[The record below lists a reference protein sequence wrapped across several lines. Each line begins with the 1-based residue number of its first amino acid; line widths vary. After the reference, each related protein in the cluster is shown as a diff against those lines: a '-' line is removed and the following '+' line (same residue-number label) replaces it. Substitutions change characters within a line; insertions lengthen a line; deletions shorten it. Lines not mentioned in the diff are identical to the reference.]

1 MTIHRNLLLLMLNCV
16 FITVD
21 ANFNMLQTPLKSS
34 DIKCIDQCEFF
45 ADNQTIVLINVTNK
59 ITVSGVAYY
68 TTPIR
73 MKDPATKT
81 VASFNTTFTF
91 REDPKNYDS
100 SPNVTLQQMQQWAWG
115 DGFTFMM
122 SNSNTWEGSPG
133 GRLGIFSDTMV
144 DTKVVAVEFDNFAN
158 EDVDK
163 QNYMGPGAK
172 PKVDEHMGLDI
183 NSAISVCTANLSYR
197 TTNLSF
203 WQRQELHAWIEYNGN
218 TSVLELRVANTSS
231 RPSHPLFN
239 CTHNLYD
246 AIEEKMWV
254 GFSGAIG
261 NEWTMYY
268 MYNWTFTSFGIS
280 PDFPSDN
287 TNANVALIAGICG
300 GIFLAFVAI
309 TIGICVYLRRKRS
322 QQESWDK
329 EGLLDMSGMPEFI
342 SYKHLSAATKQF
354 SDQSKLGQGGFGSV
368 YRGILPKTGAHVAV
382 KKVSNDSRQGEREF
396 LAEVQIISQ
405 LRHRNVVELT
415 GFCRD
420 RGKFLLVY
428 ELLPNGS
435 LDRAI
440 FKPRSQEDVLSWP
453 QRWKIVSGTAAALHY
468 LHEGWRQQV
477 IHRDVKSSNIMLD
490 DEYNAKLGDFG
501 LARLVDHS
509 KNAATT
515 MVAGTYGYI
524 APEAAGGRFT
534 DKTDV
539 FAFGAVALEVACGR
553 RAYDGKVE
561 SEDDLILVDM
571 VWRHLKE
578 GTLLNMVDPK
588 LQGQYDT
595 DEMVTVLKLGLLC
608 SHPEAAAR
616 PSMRQVVEVLA
627 GDVDVPEVPEAM
639 PEASLDP
646 DMPKISIDDLL
657 NASSG
662 PVSGSMSKSGRGKR
676 PAQESTPSSS
686 NSFNSFGVEMR
697 GR

>member
-1 MTIHRNLLLLMLNCV
+1 MATYRQVLLLMVVWV
-16 FITVD
+16 FVGLVD
-21 ANFNMLQTPLKSS
+21 GNFTMPTHLRSS
-34 DIKCIDQCEFF
+34 DILCLDECQFLE
-45 ADNQTIVLINVTNK
+45 DNQTIIIIN
-59 ITVSGVAYY
+59 ITDPKRSVKGVAYY
-68 TTPIR
+68 TKPIR
-73 MKDPATKT
+73 MKDPATQT

-91 REDPKNYDS
+91 REEPQNYNS
-100 SPNVTLQQMQQWAWG
+100 SSMVTLEQMSAWKLG
-115 DGFTFMM
+115 DGFTFMVT
-122 SNSNTWEGSPG
+122 NSSSWKGDAA
-133 GRLGIFSDTMV
+133 GRLGIFASRDDV
-144 DTKVVAVEFDNFAN
+144 NPKIIAVEFDSYAN
-158 EDVDK
+158 PDTDPQYWNSTYIQK
-163 QNYMGPGAK
+163 AK
-172 PKVDEHMGLDI
+172 EFEHVGLDI
-183 NSAISVCTANLSYR
+183 ATPLSKCYNLTQPYNISFFQR
-197 TTNLSF
+197 TVI
-203 WQRQELHAWIEYNGN
+203 RAWIEYDGMAKI
-218 TSVLELRVANTSS
+218 LEVRISNTSS
-231 RPSHPLFN
+231 RPALPLMT
-239 CTHNLYD
+239 CTTDLYEFVD
-246 AIEEKMWV
+246 EKMWI
-254 GFSGAIG
+254 GFSGSNGDA
-261 NEWTMYY
+261 WAVYY

-287 TNANVALIAGICG
+287 TNAKVGLIAGICG

-657 NASSG
+657 NPSSW
-662 PVSGSMSKSGRGKR
+662 SSTGSKSRSGRGKR
-676 PAQESTPSSS
+676 PASISLTS
-686 NSFNSFGVEMR
+686 
-697 GR
+697 